1 MSINKNI
8 LIEELV
14 EKYPS
19 SVRYLME
26 QGIRCIVCGEAIW
39 GTLEDAAKEKG
50 FNNQEVEGFVK
61 DLNELANREQGTN
74 KKGMPNIDVKGI
86 TD

>member
-39 GTLEDAAKEKG
+39 VTLEDAAKEKG
-50 FNNQEVEGFVK
+50 FSDQEVEGFVK

>member
-39 GTLEDAAKEKG
+39 GTLEDAATEKG
-50 FNNQEVEGFVK
+50 FSDQEIEGFVK

-74 KKGMPNIDVKGI
+74 KKGMPNIDVKDI
-86 TD
+86 KD